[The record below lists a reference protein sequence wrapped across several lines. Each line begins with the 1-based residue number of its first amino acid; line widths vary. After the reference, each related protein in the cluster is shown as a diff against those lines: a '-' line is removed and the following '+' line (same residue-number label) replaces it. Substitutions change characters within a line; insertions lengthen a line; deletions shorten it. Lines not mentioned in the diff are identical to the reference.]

1 MKINRHHKRKLLWII
16 IVLFLIA
23 TAIALVL
30 YALKQNI
37 NLFFNPTQVVEGL
50 APLHHN
56 FRLGGLVVKGS
67 LHKDPESLKVIFSIT
82 DNAKSIPVEYTG
94 ILPDLFKEGQSVV
107 VEGQLN
113 TKGTFIATQVLAKH
127 DEKYMPK
134 AVREALEKN
143 KKYRAPGEKD

>member
-1 MKINRHHKRKLLWII
+1 MKINRYHKRKLFWII
-16 IVLFLIA
+16 VILFLLAGA
-23 TAIALVL
+23 TALVL

-37 NLFFNPTQVVEGL
+37 NLFYNPSEVSQGL
-50 APLHHN
+50 APIHHN

-67 LHKDPESLKVIFSIT
+67 LRKDPQSLKVNFSIT
-82 DNAKSIPVEYTG
+82 DNANSIPVEYTG
-94 ILPDLFKEGQSVV
+94 ILPDLFREGQSVV

-113 TKGTFIATQVLAKH
+113 TKGTLIATQVLAKH

-143 KKYRAPGEKD
+143 RESGKKK